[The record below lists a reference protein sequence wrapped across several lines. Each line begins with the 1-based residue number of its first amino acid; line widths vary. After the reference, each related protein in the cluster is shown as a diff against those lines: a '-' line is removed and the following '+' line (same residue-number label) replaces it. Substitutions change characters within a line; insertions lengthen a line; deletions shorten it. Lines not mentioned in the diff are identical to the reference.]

1 MELRFCLIGSLLS
14 AGLLLGTAEAVQA
27 QLTGVDVEG
36 FRQIE
41 QPIETKAAITI
52 AGLGLIGFELWWFLF
67 SKSKAESEQAT
78 GPVQLDAAGSTVASF
93 DSAMS
98 LSLAGKI
105 ATGLSSVYDGIQ
117 MPQGVLSIEDKM
129 CPQFSG
135 AFSPA

>member
-117 MPQGVLSIEDKM
+117 MPQGVLSIEDNM